1 VPSKALEITHEMKI
15 IQKKIVNIR
24 AIVVVIRH
32 VEAAKNFRKEDF
44 HLNNIVQVS
53 LLLND
58 VYKCFHL

>member
-1 VPSKALEITHEMKI
+1 MKI
-15 IQKKIVNIR
+15 MKKKLVNIR
-24 AIVVVIRH
+24 AIVVVIRN